1 MAANSLGVSSASA
14 YLKVVDTL
22 ETPTVPGHSSKVHP
36 KLLYTVAC
44 SLGLLFLLAILIIWC
59 TIKKLKKEKIKART
73 MECVNQWTKKVII
86 VQPPAD
92 NNNSG
97 TTDSFVS
104 FFFLNIISFLNI

>member
-22 ETPTVPGHSSKVHP
+22 EPITVPAPAPKIHP
-36 KLLYTVAC
+36 KLLYITAS

-59 TIKKLKKEKIKART
+59 TIRKLKKEKIKART

-86 VQPPAD
+86 VQPPSD

-97 TTDSFVS
+97 HSDSFVR
-104 FFFLNIISFLNI
+104 LQTK